1 MNHAL
6 WRRAFLES
14 RMMLAASTVLLF
26 GFHWLFVW
34 LSSKIDLGAMG
45 MFLGALPE
53 EWQRVSPVPVA
64 DLATPAGRIGL
75 AYVDPVALVTVTAW
89 GIARGSDA
97 VSGELARG
105 TLEMIV
111 AQPVRRLTILAVQA
125 GVTILGAMLL
135 GLASWLGTCAGLATV
150 TLPGDAVV
158 ARLLYLPAAWNLT
171 SLSLFLAGF
180 TMLLSS
186 CDRYRWRSIGLAAGF
201 YVVSVIMKLVA
212 RMAPEHDWLMY
223 GSFLSFFEPLL
234 FVNRADSGW
243 QLALEYNG
251 GLMGLGL
258 LCYIVAAIIF
268 CHRDLPAPI

>member
-1 MNHAL
+1 MNRAL

-14 RMMLAASTVLLF
+14 RMMLLASTALLF

-45 MFLGALPE
+45 MFLGALPK

-97 VSGELARG
+97 VSGELGRG
-105 TLEMIV
+105 TLEMVV
-111 AQPVRRLTILAVQA
+111 AQPVRRISVLSVQA
-125 GVTILGAMLL
+125 GVATLGAILL
-135 GLASWLGTCAGLATV
+135 GVASWLGTCAGLATV
-150 TLPGDAVV
+150 TLPGDVQV
-158 ARLLYLPAAWNLT
+158 ARLLYVPAAWNLT
-171 SLSLFLAGF
+171 SLSFFLAGF
-180 TMLLSS
+180 TTLLSS

-201 YVVSVIMKLVA
+201 YVVSLIMKLVA
-212 RMAPEHDWLMY
+212 RMAPEFEWLLY
-223 GSFLSFFEPLL
+223 GSFLGFFEPLL
-234 FVNRADSGW
+234 FINHADDGFWLS
-243 QLALEYNG
+243 LEYNG

-258 LCYIVAAIIF
+258 LCYASAAAIF